1 MQNLLINNVVFLNRF
16 DSILKNL
23 LIIFTGSILYTLSA
37 RIAIPIPPVPVTLQT
52 LVLLTFSMAVGS
64 RLAFLTFALYIFKFT
79 SIIYKIF
86 ALYIFQGII
95 GIPVFAKPPFSGFY
109 YLIGPSGGY
118 LLGMLIASYFVGYL
132 AEKNYDKNF
141 IKSLITIFIGTIII
155 FIPGLIWL
163 GFWFDQYH
171 PELSQQINLG
181 EGYKYAF
188 KYGLLV
194 FKFTEPV
201 KIALAACITTLIWHF
216 VKKK

>member
-1 MQNLLINNVVFLNRF
+1 MQNLLINNIVFLNRF

-23 LIIFTGSILYTLSA
+23 LIVLIGSILYALSA

-64 RLAFLTFALYIFKFT
+64 RLAFLTFALYIFE
-79 SIIYKIF
+79 
-86 ALYIFQGII
+86 GII

-141 IKSLITIFIGTIII
+141 VKSLITIFIGTIII

-201 KIALAACITTLIWHF
+201 KIALAACITPLIWHF

>member
-23 LIIFTGSILYTLSA
+23 LIIFMGSILYALSA

-64 RLAFLTFALYIFKFT
+64 RLAFLTFALYIFE
-79 SIIYKIF
+79 
-86 ALYIFQGII
+86 GII

-109 YLIGPSGGY
+109 YLLGPSGGY

-201 KIALAACITTLIWHF
+201 KIALAACITPLIWHF

>member
-23 LIIFTGSILYTLSA
+23 LIIFIGSILYALSA

-64 RLAFLTFALYIFKFT
+64 RLAFLTFALYIFE
-79 SIIYKIF
+79 
-86 ALYIFQGII
+86 GII

-109 YLIGPSGGY
+109 YLLGPSGGY

-141 IKSLITIFIGTIII
+141 ITSLITIFIGTIII
-155 FIPGLIWL
+155 FIPGIIWL

-201 KIALAACITTLIWHF
+201 KIALAACITPLIWHF

>member
-16 DSILKNL
+16 DSIFKNL
-23 LIIFTGSILYTLSA
+23 LIIFIGSVLYALSA

-64 RLAFLTFALYIFKFT
+64 RLAFLTFALYIFE
-79 SIIYKIF
+79 
-86 ALYIFQGII
+86 GII

-109 YLIGPSGGY
+109 YLLGPSGGY

-188 KYGLLV
+188 KFGLLV

-201 KIALAACITTLIWHF
+201 KIALAACITPLIWHF

>member
-1 MQNLLINNVVFLNRF
+1 MQNLLINNIVFLNRF

-23 LIIFTGSILYTLSA
+23 LIILIGSILYALSA

-64 RLAFLTFALYIFKFT
+64 RLAFLTFALYIFE
-79 SIIYKIF
+79 
-86 ALYIFQGII
+86 GII

-109 YLIGPSGGY
+109 YLIGSSGGY

-201 KIALAACITTLIWHF
+201 KIALAACITPLIWHF

>member
-1 MQNLLINNVVFLNRF
+1 MQNLLINNIVFLNRF

-23 LIIFTGSILYTLSA
+23 LIILIGSILYALSA

-64 RLAFLTFALYIFKFT
+64 RLAFLTFALYIFE
-79 SIIYKIF
+79 
-86 ALYIFQGII
+86 GII

-109 YLIGPSGGY
+109 YLLGPSGGY
-118 LLGMLIASYFVGYL
+118 LLGMLIGSYFVGYL

-201 KIALAACITTLIWHF
+201 KIALAACITPLIWHF

>member
-23 LIIFTGSILYTLSA
+23 LIILIGSILYALSA

-64 RLAFLTFALYIFKFT
+64 RLASLTFALYIFE
-79 SIIYKIF
+79 
-86 ALYIFQGII
+86 GII

-109 YLIGPSGGY
+109 YLLGPSGGY

-141 IKSLITIFIGTIII
+141 FKSLITIFIGTIII

-188 KYGLLV
+188 KFGLLV

-201 KIALAACITTLIWHF
+201 KIALAACITPLIWHF

>member
-23 LIIFTGSILYTLSA
+23 LIILIGSILYALSA

-64 RLAFLTFALYIFKFT
+64 RLAFLTFALYIFE
-79 SIIYKIF
+79 
-86 ALYIFQGII
+86 GII

-109 YLIGPSGGY
+109 YLIGSSGGY
-118 LLGMLIASYFVGYL
+118 LLGMLVASYFVGYL

-201 KIALAACITTLIWHF
+201 KIALAACITPLIWHF

>member
-1 MQNLLINNVVFLNRF
+1 MQNLLINNIVFLNRF

-23 LIIFTGSILYTLSA
+23 LIIMIGSILYALSA

-64 RLAFLTFALYIFKFT
+64 RLAFLTFALYIFE
-79 SIIYKIF
+79 
-86 ALYIFQGII
+86 GII

-109 YLIGPSGGY
+109 YLLGPSGGY

-201 KIALAACITTLIWHF
+201 KIALAACITPLIWHF

>member
-23 LIIFTGSILYTLSA
+23 LIILIGSILYALSA
-37 RIAIPIPPVPVTLQT
+37 RITIPIPPVPVTLQT

-64 RLAFLTFALYIFKFT
+64 RLAFLTFALYIFE
-79 SIIYKIF
+79 
-86 ALYIFQGII
+86 GII

-109 YLIGPSGGY
+109 YLIGSSGGY

-201 KIALAACITTLIWHF
+201 KIALAACITPLIWHF

>member
-1 MQNLLINNVVFLNRF
+1 MQNLLINNIVFLNRF

-23 LIIFTGSILYTLSA
+23 LIIFIGSILYTLSA

-64 RLAFLTFALYIFKFT
+64 RLAFLTFALYIFE
-79 SIIYKIF
+79 
-86 ALYIFQGII
+86 GII

-109 YLIGPSGGY
+109 YLLGPSGGY

-188 KYGLLV
+188 KFGLLV

-201 KIALAACITTLIWHF
+201 KIALAACITPLIWHF

>member
-1 MQNLLINNVVFLNRF
+1 MQNLLINNIVFLNRF

-23 LIIFTGSILYTLSA
+23 LIIFIGSILYALSA

-64 RLAFLTFALYIFKFT
+64 RLAFLTFALYIFE
-79 SIIYKIF
+79 
-86 ALYIFQGII
+86 GII

-109 YLIGPSGGY
+109 YLLGSSGGY

-201 KIALAACITTLIWHF
+201 KIALAACITPLIWHF

>member
-1 MQNLLINNVVFLNRF
+1 MQNLLINNIVFLNRF

-23 LIIFTGSILYTLSA
+23 LIIFIGSILYALSA

-64 RLAFLTFALYIFKFT
+64 RLAFLTFALYIFE
-79 SIIYKIF
+79 
-86 ALYIFQGII
+86 GII

-109 YLIGPSGGY
+109 YLLGPSGGY

-132 AEKNYDKNF
+132 AEKNYDKNY

-201 KIALAACITTLIWHF
+201 KIALAACITPLIWHF

>member
-1 MQNLLINNVVFLNRF
+1 MQNLLINNIVFLNRF

-23 LIIFTGSILYTLSA
+23 LIVFIGSILYALSA

-64 RLAFLTFALYIFKFT
+64 RLAFLTFALYIFE
-79 SIIYKIF
+79 
-86 ALYIFQGII
+86 GII

-201 KIALAACITTLIWHF
+201 KIALAACITPLIWHF

>member
-23 LIIFTGSILYTLSA
+23 LIILIGSILYALSA
-37 RIAIPIPPVPVTLQT
+37 RITIPIPPVPVTLQT

-64 RLAFLTFALYIFKFT
+64 RLAFLTFALYIF
-79 SIIYKIF
+79 
-86 ALYIFQGII
+86 QGII

-109 YLIGPSGGY
+109 YLIGSSGGY
-118 LLGMLIASYFVGYL
+118 LLGMLVASYFVGYL

-163 GFWFDQYH
+163 GFWFDHYH

-201 KIALAACITTLIWHF
+201 KIALAACITPLIWHF

>member
-1 MQNLLINNVVFLNRF
+1 MQNLLINNIVFLNRF

-23 LIIFTGSILYTLSA
+23 LIILIGSILYALSA
-37 RIAIPIPPVPVTLQT
+37 RITIPIPPVPVTLQT

-64 RLAFLTFALYIFKFT
+64 RLAFLT
-79 SIIYKIF
+79 F

-201 KIALAACITTLIWHF
+201 KIALAACITPLIWHF

>member
-1 MQNLLINNVVFLNRF
+1 MQNLLINNIVFLNRF

-23 LIIFTGSILYTLSA
+23 LIVLIGSILYALSA

-64 RLAFLTFALYIFKFT
+64 RLAFLTFALYIFE
-79 SIIYKIF
+79 
-86 ALYIFQGII
+86 GII

-109 YLIGPSGGY
+109 YLLGPSGGY

-201 KIALAACITTLIWHF
+201 KIALAACITPLIWHF

>member
-1 MQNLLINNVVFLNRF
+1 MQNLLINNIVFLNRF

-23 LIIFTGSILYTLSA
+23 LIILIGSIFYALSA

-64 RLAFLTFALYIFKFT
+64 RLAFLTFALYIFE
-79 SIIYKIF
+79 
-86 ALYIFQGII
+86 GII

-109 YLIGPSGGY
+109 YLLGPSGGY

-188 KYGLLV
+188 KFGLLV

-201 KIALAACITTLIWHF
+201 KIALAACITPLIWHF

>member
-23 LIIFTGSILYTLSA
+23 LIILIGSILYALSA
-37 RIAIPIPPVPVTLQT
+37 RITIPIPPVPVTLQT

-64 RLAFLTFALYIFKFT
+64 RLAFLTFALYIFE
-79 SIIYKIF
+79 
-86 ALYIFQGII
+86 GII

-109 YLIGPSGGY
+109 YLLGPSGGY

-201 KIALAACITTLIWHF
+201 KIALAACITPLIWHF

>member
-1 MQNLLINNVVFLNRF
+1 MQNLLINNIVFLNRF

-23 LIIFTGSILYTLSA
+23 LIVLIGSILYALSA

-64 RLAFLTFALYIFKFT
+64 RLAFLTFALYIFE
-79 SIIYKIF
+79 
-86 ALYIFQGII
+86 GII

-109 YLIGPSGGY
+109 YLLGPSGGY

-132 AEKNYDKNF
+132 AEKNYDKNY

-201 KIALAACITTLIWHF
+201 KIALAACITPLIWHF

>member
-23 LIIFTGSILYTLSA
+23 LIIFIGSILYALSA

-64 RLAFLTFALYIFKFT
+64 RLAFLT
-79 SIIYKIF
+79 F

-163 GFWFDQYH
+163 GFWFAQYH
-171 PELSQQINLG
+171 PELSQLINLG

-188 KYGLLV
+188 KHGLLV

-201 KIALAACITTLIWHF
+201 KIALAACITPLIWHF

>member
-23 LIIFTGSILYTLSA
+23 LIILIGSILYALSA
-37 RIAIPIPPVPVTLQT
+37 RITIPIPPVPVTLQT

-64 RLAFLTFALYIFKFT
+64 RLALLTFALYIFE
-79 SIIYKIF
+79 
-86 ALYIFQGII
+86 GII

-109 YLIGPSGGY
+109 YLIGSSGGY

-201 KIALAACITTLIWHF
+201 KIALAACITPLIWHF

>member
-23 LIIFTGSILYTLSA
+23 LIIFIGSVLYALSA

-64 RLAFLTFALYIFKFT
+64 RLAFLTFALYIFE
-79 SIIYKIF
+79 
-86 ALYIFQGII
+86 GII

-109 YLIGPSGGY
+109 YLLGPSGGY

-201 KIALAACITTLIWHF
+201 KIALAACITPLIWHF

>member
-23 LIIFTGSILYTLSA
+23 LIILIGSILYALSA
-37 RIAIPIPPVPVTLQT
+37 RITIPIPPVPVTLQT

-64 RLAFLTFALYIFKFT
+64 RLAFLTFALYIFE
-79 SIIYKIF
+79 
-86 ALYIFQGII
+86 GII

-109 YLIGPSGGY
+109 YLIGSSGGY
-118 LLGMLIASYFVGYL
+118 LLGMLVASYFVGYL

-201 KIALAACITTLIWHF
+201 KIALAACITPLIWHF

>member
-1 MQNLLINNVVFLNRF
+1 MQNLLINNIVFLNRF

-23 LIIFTGSILYTLSA
+23 LIILIGSILYALSA

-64 RLAFLTFALYIFKFT
+64 RLAFLTFALYIFE
-79 SIIYKIF
+79 
-86 ALYIFQGII
+86 GII

-109 YLIGPSGGY
+109 YLLGPSGGY

-155 FIPGLIWL
+155 FIPGIIWL

-201 KIALAACITTLIWHF
+201 KIALAACITPLIWHF

>member
-23 LIIFTGSILYTLSA
+23 LIILIGSILYALSA
-37 RIAIPIPPVPVTLQT
+37 RITIPIPPVPVTLQT

-64 RLAFLTFALYIFKFT
+64 RLAFLTFALYIFE
-79 SIIYKIF
+79 
-86 ALYIFQGII
+86 GII

-109 YLIGPSGGY
+109 YLLGPSGGY
-118 LLGMLIASYFVGYL
+118 LLGMLVASYFVGYL

-201 KIALAACITTLIWHF
+201 KIALAACITPLIWHF

>member
-23 LIIFTGSILYTLSA
+23 LIVLIGSILYALSA

-64 RLAFLTFALYIFKFT
+64 RLAFLTFALYIFE
-79 SIIYKIF
+79 
-86 ALYIFQGII
+86 GII

-171 PELSQQINLG
+171 PELSQQINLS

-201 KIALAACITTLIWHF
+201 KIALAACITPLIWHF

>member
-23 LIIFTGSILYTLSA
+23 LIIFIGSILYALSA

-64 RLAFLTFALYIFKFT
+64 RIAYLTY
-79 SIIYKIF
+79 

-201 KIALAACITTLIWHF
+201 KIALAACITPLIWHF

>member
-23 LIIFTGSILYTLSA
+23 LIILIGSILYALSA

-64 RLAFLTFALYIFKFT
+64 RLAFLTFALYIFE
-79 SIIYKIF
+79 
-86 ALYIFQGII
+86 GII

-109 YLIGPSGGY
+109 YLIGSSGGY

-188 KYGLLV
+188 QYGLLV

-201 KIALAACITTLIWHF
+201 KIALAACITPLIWHF

>member
-1 MQNLLINNVVFLNRF
+1 MQNLLINNIVFLNRF

-23 LIIFTGSILYTLSA
+23 LIIFIGSILYALSA

-64 RLAFLTFALYIFKFT
+64 RLAFLTFALYIFE
-79 SIIYKIF
+79 
-86 ALYIFQGII
+86 GII

-109 YLIGPSGGY
+109 YLLGPSGGY

-171 PELSQQINLG
+171 PELSQQINLS

-201 KIALAACITTLIWHF
+201 KIALAACITPLIWHF

>member
-16 DSILKNL
+16 DSILKNI
-23 LIIFTGSILYTLSA
+23 LIILIGSILYALSA

-64 RLAFLTFALYIFKFT
+64 RLAFLTFALYIFE
-79 SIIYKIF
+79 
-86 ALYIFQGII
+86 GII

-201 KIALAACITTLIWHF
+201 KIALAACITPLIWHF

>member
-1 MQNLLINNVVFLNRF
+1 MQNLLINNIVFLNRF
-16 DSILKNL
+16 DFILKNL
-23 LIIFTGSILYTLSA
+23 LIILIGSILYALSA

-64 RLAFLTFALYIFKFT
+64 RLAFLTFALYIFE
-79 SIIYKIF
+79 
-86 ALYIFQGII
+86 GII

-109 YLIGPSGGY
+109 YLLGPSGGY

-201 KIALAACITTLIWHF
+201 KIALAACITPLIWHF

>member
-23 LIIFTGSILYTLSA
+23 LIILMGSILYALSA

-64 RLAFLTFALYIFKFT
+64 RLAFLTFALYIFE
-79 SIIYKIF
+79 
-86 ALYIFQGII
+86 GII

-201 KIALAACITTLIWHF
+201 KIALAACITPLIWHF

>member
-1 MQNLLINNVVFLNRF
+1 MQNLLINNIVFLNRF

-23 LIIFTGSILYTLSA
+23 LIIFIGSILYALSA

-64 RLAFLTFALYIFKFT
+64 RLAFLTFALYIFE
-79 SIIYKIF
+79 
-86 ALYIFQGII
+86 GII

-181 EGYKYAF
+181 EGYKYAY

-201 KIALAACITTLIWHF
+201 KIALAACITPLIWHF

>member
-1 MQNLLINNVVFLNRF
+1 MQNLLINNIVFLNRL

-23 LIIFTGSILYTLSA
+23 LIVLIGSILYALSA

-64 RLAFLTFALYIFKFT
+64 RLAFLTFALYIFE
-79 SIIYKIF
+79 
-86 ALYIFQGII
+86 GII

-109 YLIGPSGGY
+109 YLLGPSGGY

-201 KIALAACITTLIWHF
+201 KIALAACITPLIWHF

>member
-23 LIIFTGSILYTLSA
+23 LIIFIGSILYSLSA

-64 RLAFLTFALYIFKFT
+64 RLAFLTFALYIFE
-79 SIIYKIF
+79 
-86 ALYIFQGII
+86 GII

-109 YLIGPSGGY
+109 YLLGSSGGY

-201 KIALAACITTLIWHF
+201 KIALAACITPLIWHF

>member
-1 MQNLLINNVVFLNRF
+1 MQNLLINNIVFLNRF

-23 LIIFTGSILYTLSA
+23 LIIFIGSVLYALSA

-64 RLAFLTFALYIFKFT
+64 RLAFLTFALYIFE
-79 SIIYKIF
+79 
-86 ALYIFQGII
+86 GII

-109 YLIGPSGGY
+109 YLLGPSGGY

-201 KIALAACITTLIWHF
+201 KIALAACITPLIWHF

>member
-1 MQNLLINNVVFLNRF
+1 MQNLLINNIVFLNRF

-23 LIIFTGSILYTLSA
+23 LIVLIGSILYALSA

-64 RLAFLTFALYIFKFT
+64 RLAFLTFALYIFE
-79 SIIYKIF
+79 
-86 ALYIFQGII
+86 GII

-109 YLIGPSGGY
+109 YLLGPSGGY

-171 PELSQQINLG
+171 PELSQQINLS

-201 KIALAACITTLIWHF
+201 KIALAACITPLIWHF